1 MILRRQVQLIQEVIT
16 SLWLRNS
23 CSTLSCRA
31 FVRGVSLC
39 LVISA
44 LIGCSSVESIQ
55 SIKPIKP
62 WVKPYQRDK
71 LADPLMVQDSFP
83 LDTGYMIHMYR
94 SREGG
99 RGAEGAGGGGC
110 GCN

>member
-1 MILRRQVQLIQEVIT
+1 MQSILYRVLRDVLILACLS
-16 SLWLRNS
+16 SLLG
-23 CSTLSCRA
+23 CST
-31 FVRGVSLC
+31 V
-39 LVISA
+39 
-44 LIGCSSVESIQ
+44 SSV
-55 SIKPIKP
+55 KPIKP

-94 SREGG
+94 SREGS